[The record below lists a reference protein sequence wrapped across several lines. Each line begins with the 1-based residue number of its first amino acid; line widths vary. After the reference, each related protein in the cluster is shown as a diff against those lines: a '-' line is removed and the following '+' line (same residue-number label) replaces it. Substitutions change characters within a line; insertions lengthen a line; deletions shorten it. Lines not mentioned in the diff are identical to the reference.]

1 MDTETLTLLK
11 FTVRRL
17 VDDVLIPAE
26 AEAEALGQT
35 PAHVRDAMLELGLF
49 GLTVPEAFGGLG
61 LNTSAE
67 TQVIAELC
75 RASPG
80 FRSLI
85 GTTVGV
91 GGKSIAMDGTDSQK
105 AEWLP
110 RIATGDMIVSF
121 CLTEPD
127 SGSDA
132 GSLRTR
138 ATRDGDDFIIDGRK
152 RFISNAPLAGLF
164 IVMARTDPST
174 SGGRGVSAFLVPA
187 DTAGIE
193 VGPPLK
199 KMGHK
204 GALVADVSFD
214 TCRVPASA
222 ILGGVEGQGFRTAM
236 KVLDDG
242 RLHIAAVALGLG
254 RRLLEEAVQYAKD
267 RKQFGQAISDFQLIQ
282 AMLADSET
290 DLIAADAMIAATA
303 AKRDAGERVSRE
315 AAATKYFATE
325 ATWRIADRAVQV
337 HGGYG
342 YLTDYPVERLFRDAR
357 LLRLFEGTSQVMQIV
372 IARDMLK

>member
-1 MDTETLTLLK
+1 
-11 FTVRRL
+11 
-17 VDDVLIPAE
+17 
-26 AEAEALGQT
+26 
-35 PAHVRDAMLELGLF
+35 
-49 GLTVPEAFGGLG
+49 
-61 LNTSAE
+61 
-67 TQVIAELC
+67 
-75 RASPG
+75 
-80 FRSLI
+80 
-85 GTTVGV
+85 
-91 GGKSIAMDGTDSQK
+91 
-105 AEWLP
+105 
-110 RIATGDMIVSF
+110 
-121 CLTEPD
+121 
-127 SGSDA
+127 
-132 GSLRTR
+132 
-138 ATRDGDDFIIDGRK
+138 
-152 RFISNAPLAGLF
+152 
-164 IVMARTDPST
+164 
-174 SGGRGVSAFLVPA
+174 
-187 DTAGIE
+187 
-193 VGPPLK
+193 
-199 KMGHK
+199 
-204 GALVADVSFD
+204 
-214 TCRVPASA
+214 
-222 ILGGVEGQGFRTAM
+222 M